1 MTSVVIHCCKSG
13 TNPIIFFSHLN
24 LVTIYQ
30 RSVYNTDKKILQ
42 TWLMNLSSHSNKL
55 NYFKTLVN

>member
-30 RSVYNTDKKILQ
+30 RSVYNTESI
-42 TWLMNLSSHSNKL
+42 TNM
-55 NYFKTLVN
+55 VNEFVESF